1 MVKAVPIIDD
11 TSVGLFPIRTVAQ
24 LTGVNAI
31 TLRAWENRYGIIKPL
46 RKASGHRL
54 YTQDHI
60 DRVHRIVALLD
71 TGMRISDV
79 SAYLEQEAGRIET
92 GGKDGS
98 VDHWRRLLDR
108 MLAAIMR
115 FDEESLESVYNEA
128 LSSYPIKEV
137 TRRLVTPLLVEIGRR
152 WSTGEGTVAEEHFFG
167 FYLRNKLGAR
177 FHHRSRNARGPRLL
191 MACLPGERHEIG
203 LLLLALATNEAGYRP
218 VILGADMPLED
229 LAQAAERTGSAAIV
243 LSGLLELPPHL
254 LKKELPALVDAA
266 EMPVF
271 MGGRASVRSLDAVRR
286 CGIEPLGADVDT
298 GLAKLEQR
306 VPLEA

>member
-11 TSVGLFPIRTVAQ
+11 TSIGLFPIRTVAQ

-31 TLRAWENRYGIIKPL
+31 TLRAWENRHGIVKPL

-54 YTQDHI
+54 YTQDQI
-60 DRVHRIVALLD
+60 NRIHRIVALLD
-71 TGMRISDV
+71 KGMRISEV
-79 SAYLEQEAGRIET
+79 STYLEQEDDRFARDVD
-92 GGKDGS
+92 DGAA
-98 VDHWRRLLDR
+98 DHWRRLLER
-108 MLAAIMR
+108 MLGAITR
-115 FDEESLESVYNEA
+115 FDEESLEAVYNEA
-128 LSSYPIKEV
+128 LSNYPIKEV

-229 LAQAAERTGSAAIV
+229 LALAAERTDSAAIV
-243 LSGLLELPPHL
+243 LSGLLELPSDL
-254 LKKELPALVDAA
+254 LRKALPALVEAA
-266 EMPVF
+266 HVPVL

-298 GLAKLEQR
+298 GLAKLQQR
-306 VPLEA
+306 VPLDP

>member
-11 TSVGLFPIRTVAQ
+11 TSTGLFPIRTVAQ

-31 TLRAWENRYGIIKPL
+31 TLRAWENRHGIIKPL

-60 DRVHRIVALLD
+60 DRVHRIVALLEK
-71 TGMRISDV
+71 GMRISEI
-79 SAYLEQEAGRIET
+79 SAFLEQEADRIDLGEE
-92 GGKDGS
+92 GGTD
-98 VDHWRRLLDR
+98 DHWGRLLAR
-108 MLAAIMR
+108 MLTAIIR
-115 FDEESLESVYNEA
+115 FDEEALEAVYNNA
-128 LSSYPIKEV
+128 LSNYPIKEV

-152 WSTGEGTVAEEHFFG
+152 WSAGEGTIAEEHFFG

-177 FHHRSRNARGPRLL
+177 FHHRSRNARGPRVL

-203 LLLLALATNEAGYRP
+203 LLLLALAANEAGYRP
-218 VILGADMPLED
+218 VILGADMPLGD
-229 LAQAAERTGSAAIV
+229 LAEAAERTGSAAIV
-243 LSGLLELPPHL
+243 LSGILEPPTKLLSR
-254 LKKELPALVDAA
+254 ELPALVEAA
-266 EMPVF
+266 EVPIF
-271 MGGRASVRSLDAVRR
+271 MGGQASVRSLDAVRR

-306 VPLEA
+306 VPLDT